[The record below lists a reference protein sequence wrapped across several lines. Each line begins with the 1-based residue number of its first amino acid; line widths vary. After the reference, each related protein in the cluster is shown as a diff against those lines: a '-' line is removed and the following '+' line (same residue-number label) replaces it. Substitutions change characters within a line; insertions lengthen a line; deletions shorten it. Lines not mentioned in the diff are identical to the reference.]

1 MEQYSMGTQ
10 KTSKI
15 KLFLTF
21 IYILIFPAI
30 LIFLSGNWLWIQ
42 GWIFSIWF
50 LGLCYTTII
59 FLYRHDPALL
69 EERYKQPGSEG
80 EKGWDKYFVI
90 VLFISFI
97 LWILIMP
104 LDAERFAWTMNF
116 PLWLEAL
123 GLALLIGSGFFLF
136 RSYKDNTYLSPLV
149 RIQSE
154 RDQKVVSTGVYGF
167 VRHPMYLGAL
177 MLFLGTPLLLGSFY
191 GFLIGIFLCLLV
203 LIRIVGEEK
212 MLMEE
217 LEGYGDY
224 KKKVKYHII
233 PYIW

>member
-1 MEQYSMGTQ
+1 METQ

-21 IYILIFPAI
+21 IYILIFPAALLFI
-30 LIFLSGNWLWIQ
+30 SGNWLWIQ

-90 VLFISFI
+90 ILVISFI
-97 LWILIMP
+97 IWILIMP
-104 LDAERFAWTMNF
+104 LDAERFNWTTNF
-116 PLWLEAL
+116 PIWLEAL
-123 GLALLIGSGFFLF
+123 GLVLLFGSAFLLF
-136 RSYKDNTYLSPLV
+136 RSYKDNTFLSPLV

-167 VRHPMYLGAL
+167 VRHPMYLGAVL
-177 MLFLGTPLLLGSFY
+177 LFLGTPLLLGSLY
-191 GFLIGIFLCLLV
+191 GLLIGVFICLLV
-203 LIRIVGEEK
+203 VIRIMGEEN
-212 MLMEE
+212 MLIEE
-217 LEGYGDY
+217 LEGYRDY
-224 KKKVKYHII
+224 KKKIRYRLI